1 MLSHV
6 LSPQTPTTPHSRA
19 NLQPST
25 MKISL
30 QEFCTCTKT
39 YQRHSNDI
47 DPYPWQPES
56 HNAIAL
62 LFDHI
67 LDPIIDHFGKDK
79 FILTY
84 GFCSIDLKKFLERGR
99 NQTCAKVDQHC
110 AHEVNSKGR
119 LICDRKGAAADFCIL
134 GLDSDDLI
142 NWIQQ
147 VGLPFDSIYYYGSNR
162 PIHISYGPQHK
173 RHLWKHRKF

>member
-1 MLSHV
+1 
-6 LSPQTPTTPHSRA
+6 
-19 NLQPST
+19 

-30 QEFCTCTKT
+30 EDFCTCSQT
-39 YQRHSNDI
+39 YQRHSDEI

-56 HNAIAL
+56 HDAIAL

-67 LDPIIDHFGKDK
+67 LDPIIDYFGRER

-84 GFCSIDLKKFLERGR
+84 GFCSVDLKKYLEKGR

-110 AHEVNSKGR
+110 AHEVNSRGK
-119 LICDRKGAAADFCIL
+119 LICDRLGAAADFCIL
-134 GLDSDDLI
+134 DVKSNVLVE
-142 NWIQQ
+142 WIWAT
-147 VGLPFDSIYYYGSNR
+147 GLPFDSIYYYGCDR

-173 RHLWKHRKF
+173 KEGWGIRENNTPYRLFRLKPQSLGK